1 MNRSYPLFVSFL
13 FFSLAPLPAS
23 PSPSA
28 PAPEK
33 EKTAWTEY
41 HRAYAET
48 RAYKVLRT
56 EPGGVKE
63 VMLRTACL
71 RDLEETWSCEAVLE
85 IYRKLSV
92 LAMPRQVTF
101 NLKPPGGGERP
112 APAERLGGYA
122 VDCAGGRYAPLSIE
136 WRAADGARITRI
148 EYPERA
154 WRPLERLEK
163 LAAQVC
169 R

>member
-1 MNRSYPLFVSFL
+1 MRRNL
-13 FFSLAPLPAS
+13 SLAFLLFALIPSSAFAASAAAPPAKE
-23 PSPSA
+23 SA
-28 PAPEK
+28 
-33 EKTAWTEY
+33 TWTEY

-48 RAYKVLRT
+48 RAYRVLRT
-56 EPGGVKE
+56 EPGGAKE
-63 VMLRTACL
+63 VVLRTACL

-136 WRAADGARITRI
+136 WRAADGSRITRI
-148 EYPERA
+148 EYPERG

-163 LAAQVC
+163 LPAQVC